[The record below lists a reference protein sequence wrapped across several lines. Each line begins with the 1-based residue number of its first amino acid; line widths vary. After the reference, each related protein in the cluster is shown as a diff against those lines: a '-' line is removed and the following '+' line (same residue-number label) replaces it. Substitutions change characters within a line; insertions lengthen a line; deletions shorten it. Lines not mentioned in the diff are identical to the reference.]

1 VGNFSRMGFVISYV
15 YEQKYFSKAAV
26 MTTKTSVFIRLF
38 YFYYRDKKEEFMS
51 VVVRLDAS

>member
-1 VGNFSRMGFVISYV
+1 
-15 YEQKYFSKAAV
+15 V
-26 MTTKTSVFIRLF
+26 MTTKKSVFIRLF